1 MSDNNSSSSSIARVN
16 YFDRQFLRTQDFTD
30 EQAYHVAMRR
40 RHNISHHT
48 WGIVSG
54 LEIVL
59 EEGNFYVQPGMAVD
73 GYGRELILPQ
83 RQPLNAKA
91 FVDKGSKELDVWL
104 VYSLKSTDKPPAG
117 YAGCEE
123 SNKTINGSDGSIDNN
138 NNNGSGNGSGASFY
152 RWQETAQ
159 VLLEKA
165 DADFTDRRAPEGVA
179 IADLN
184 FDASR
189 TPPDSPQSY
198 WPLFLGQI
206 INDPANQQQPLAA
219 KLDDRPY
226 VGLVGE
232 AVSAPSGRARVQ
244 VGAERADD
252 PQRFAVYTRDEG
264 AQPSSAG
271 LQPRLDIDQQGE
283 LSVRGDASIYGNLTM
298 AGGAIEF
305 EAGTARDAK
314 MPPWNIY
321 HLAAENNGPEELR
334 IEMAAAPAGKGGNNQ
349 VVIGAWFKGPDETGQ
364 VKEIFHPCLSIDANC
379 TVTVY
384 GNLVVKGQITGQVNA
399 SLKAEGQLSADALSF
414 AAGALMSGIVGTSAQ
429 LSGPSAASI
438 AKPSGQSDFATVMAG
453 GAPFVSAVADSLAAD
468 SALMTAFAERIKAS
482 HPDAAEELRA
492 ALTTII
498 KP

>member
-1 MSDNNSSSSSIARVN
+1 MSDNSITRVN

-30 EQAYHVAMRR
+30 EQSYHVAMRR
-40 RHNISHHT
+40 RHNIAHHT
-48 WGIVSG
+48 WGIVNG

-104 VYSLKSTDKPPAG
+104 IYGLKSIDKPPAG
-117 YAGCEE
+117 YAGCVN
-123 SNKTINGSDGSIDNN
+123 SNGNGNGNGSD
-138 NNNGSGNGSGASFY
+138 ASFY

-159 VLLEKA
+159 VLLEKP
-165 DADFTDRRAPEGVA
+165 DPDFPDRRQPEGLA
-179 IADLN
+179 IPDRN
-184 FDASR
+184 FNANR

-198 WPLFLGQI
+198 WPVFLGQI

-219 KLDDRPY
+219 RPDNRPY

-232 AVSAPSGRARVQ
+232 AVIAPSGRAKVQ
-244 VGAERADD
+244 IGAERAAD
-252 PQRFAVYTRDEG
+252 QRRFVVYTLDES
-264 AQPSSAG
+264 AQQAASTGGSGTQPQSGG

-283 LSVRGDASIYGNLTM
+283 MSVRGDASIYGNLTM

-305 EAGTARDAK
+305 EAGTARSKD

-321 HLAAENNGPEELR
+321 HLAGENNQNIEELR
-334 IEMAAAPAGKGGNNQ
+334 VEMAATPTSGVSGNNQ

-364 VKEIFHPCLSIDANC
+364 EKEIFHPCLTIDDNC
-379 TVTVY
+379 TVTVH
-384 GNLVVKGQITGQVNA
+384 GNLVVKGQIDAPRTAG
-399 SLKAEGQLSADALSF
+399 GQLSGDARNF

-429 LSGPSAASI
+429 LSNLSTASSVKL
-438 AKPSGQSDFATVMAG
+438 AVESDFVTARAG
-453 GAPFVSAVADSLAAD
+453 GASSVGTFADSLAAD
-468 SALMTAFAERIKAS
+468 PTLMTAFADLIKAS
-482 HPDAAEELRA
+482 HPEAAEKLRA
-492 ALTTII
+492 ELSTII
-498 KP
+498 QP